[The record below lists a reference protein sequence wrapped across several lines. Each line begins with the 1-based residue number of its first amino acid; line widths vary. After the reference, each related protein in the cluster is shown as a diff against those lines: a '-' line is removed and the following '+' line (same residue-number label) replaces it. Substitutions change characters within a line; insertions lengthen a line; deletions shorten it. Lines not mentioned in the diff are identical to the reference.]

1 MAEQHTNLL
10 PFYQGWE
17 QYQKLLITAIA
28 PLSAEQLA
36 LRPAPHLRSIGEN
49 VAHIVGARV
58 SWFHFRMGEG
68 NAEIV
73 VPLDTW
79 DAEGAPARSAAE
91 LISGLETTWS
101 MLQTSLASWTPADLN
116 YVFERTRDSGEHV
129 RYTRQWIIWHV
140 IEHDLH
146 HGGEVSLTLG
156 IHRLA
161 APDL

>member
-1 MAEQHTNLL
+1 MAKQHTNLL

-17 QYQKLLITAIA
+17 QYQKLLIAAIA

-49 VAHIVGARV
+49 VAHIVGTRV
-58 SWFHFRMGEG
+58 GWFHKGMGEG
-68 NAEIV
+68 DAEIV
-73 VPLDTW
+73 LPLETW
-79 DAEGAPARSAAE
+79 DEEGAPARSVAE
-91 LISGLETTWS
+91 LIHGLEVTWH
-101 MLQTSLASWTPADLN
+101 MLQTSLASWTPADLD
-116 YVFERTRDSGEHV
+116 YVFEKTSYGQMFHL
-129 RYTRQWIIWHV
+129 TRQWIIWHV

-156 IHRLA
+156 MHGLA

>member
-1 MAEQHTNLL
+1 MAEQHSNLL

-49 VAHIVGARV
+49 VAHIVGTRV
-58 SWFHFRMGEG
+58 GWFHMGMGEG
-68 NAEIV
+68 DAGIV
-73 VPLDTW
+73 LPLETW
-79 DAEGAPARSAAE
+79 DEEGAPARSAAE
-91 LISGLETTWS
+91 LIHGLEITWH
-101 MLQTSLASWTPADLN
+101 MLQTSLASWTPADLD
-116 YVFERTRDSGEHV
+116 YVFEKTSYGQIRRL
-129 RYTRQWIIWHV
+129 TRQWIIWHV

-156 IHRLA
+156 IHGLV